1 MVNKVAKLSIVFLLI
16 FSFVLQAQMRMSPAE
31 RTKQMTEQLKLTK
44 EQAKKV
50 ESILT
55 KSQEKISKVMDG
67 GFGNP
72 ENREKMMKLR
82 DEANDE
88 IMKILDDKQKK
99 EFKKNIEEQRKRM
112 EERRQNRMN

>member
-1 MVNKVAKLSIVFLLI
+1 MFKRISILSILIIIFMSLL
-16 FSFVLQAQMRMSPAE
+16 LQAQMRMSPAE
-31 RTKQMTEQLKLTK
+31 RTKQMTEQLILTE

-55 KSQEKISKVMDG
+55 KSQEKITKIMEG

-82 DEANDE
+82 DEANNE

-99 EFKKNIEEQRKRM
+99 EFKKIIEEQRKRM
-112 EERRQNRMN
+112 EERRLNR